1 MSRGEK
7 SRKKKVKIKTQNEK
21 IVETDMDI
29 TKRYEKTVIR
39 VRKKQRIN
47 YL

>member
-7 SRKKKVKIKTQNEK
+7 SMKKKVKIKTQNEK

-29 TKRYEKTVIR
+29 WH
-39 VRKKQRIN
+39 
-47 YL
+47 